1 MVNINNNNNND
12 QDVITTE
19 ESICSALCEGVDVGY
34 AGICCS
40 EKLSIKSKIELRETV
55 IGEEYCDCGSGSNT
69 PVSCPEGEQFCDAIG
84 DESPEKKT
92 KICLHL

>member
-1 MVNINNNNNND
+1 M
-12 QDVITTE
+12 
-19 ESICSALCEGVDVGY
+19 
-34 AGICCS
+34 
-40 EKLSIKSKIELRETV
+40 

-92 KICLHL
+92 KICLHLWTLSRPASTQTIQKTVYLTKQSFGAI